1 MNSLNVEETD
11 DINSDK
17 DNASNN
23 IGNNFYVKYNPKI
36 RAVVTRI
43 LTAAGQPQNIDDCV
57 SAVFLEIME
66 KLRQYNEMR
75 GSMAAF
81 VTVIT
86 RSVSLNYCR
95 DNKRKIYELVG
106 GDKIDFISEPLKFE
120 NEVEFNML
128 VESLFEQLNKK
139 ERALFTMR
147 FILFYPSEEIA
158 KTLGI
163 TRNAADVRLNRMKN
177 KIKNILTKGGM
188 IL

>member
-1 MNSLNVEETD
+1 MNFLSVEETG
-11 DINSDK
+11 DINN
-17 DNASNN
+17 DNNNAANN
-23 IGNNFYVKYNPKI
+23 IGNNFYMKYNPQI

-43 LTAAGQPQNIDDCV
+43 LTNAGQPQNIDDCV
-57 SAVFLEIME
+57 SAVFLELME
-66 KLRQYNEMR
+66 KLQQYNEMR

-81 VTVIT
+81 VTVIA

-95 DNKRKIYELVG
+95 DNKKNIYELAG
-106 GDKIDFISEPLKFE
+106 GDKINFISEPLKFE

-128 VESLFEQLNKK
+128 VEGLFELLNKK

-147 FILFYPSEEIA
+147 FLLFYPPEEIA
-158 KTLGI
+158 EALGI

-177 KIKNILTKGGM
+177 KIKKILTKGGL

>member
-1 MNSLNVEETD
+1 MNFLNVEEETD
-11 DINSDK
+11 NTE
-17 DNASNN
+17 NN
-23 IGNNFYVKYNPKI
+23 ISGINAGNSFYAKYNPQI
-36 RAVVTRI
+36 RAIVTRI
-43 LTAAGQPQNIDDCV
+43 LNNAGQPQNIDDCV
-57 SAVFLEIME
+57 SEVFLELME
-66 KLRQYNEMR
+66 RLQQYNEMR

-81 VTVIT
+81 VTVIA

-95 DNKRKIYELVG
+95 DNKRQIYELIG

-128 VESLFEQLNKK
+128 VENLFEQFNKK
-139 ERALFTMR
+139 ERTLFTMR

-158 KTLGI
+158 KALGI

-177 KIKNILTKGGM
+177 KIKNILTKGGV